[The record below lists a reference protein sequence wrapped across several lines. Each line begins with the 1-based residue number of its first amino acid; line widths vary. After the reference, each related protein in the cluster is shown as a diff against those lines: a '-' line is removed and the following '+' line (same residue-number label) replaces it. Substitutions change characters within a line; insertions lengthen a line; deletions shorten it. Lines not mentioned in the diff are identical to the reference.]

1 MATKP
6 TKKAPQGVVV
16 YQAKNG
22 AIELRGD
29 TSRETVWATQ
39 ADMARIFGVT
49 PQNITLHLKNIYKE
63 KELDERATCKESL
76 QVQKEGKREVTR
88 QVKEYNLDAMIA
100 VGYRVGSVV
109 GTRFRQWAT
118 KTLREHITRGY
129 TINRSVVAK
138 NMDAFLRTAEEMKA
152 LLPKNRALG
161 DEGVLELVSF
171 FANTWLSLDAY
182 DKEAFAKGRTTK
194 KKIALTA
201 ETFLRDVAVLKNELI
216 KKGEATELF
225 AAERSREA
233 IEGIIG
239 NVMQGFGGVDVYPSV
254 EEKAAHLLYFV
265 VKNHPFVDGNKRTGA
280 YAFVWFLARAK
291 ILDRERISPSALT
304 ALTLLV
310 AESDPK
316 DKDRLIGLITMLLG
330 LPKSA
335 R

>member
-1 MATKP
+1 MAKKP
-6 TKKAPQGVVV
+6 SKAPKGVVI

-39 ADMARIFGVT
+39 AEIARVFDVT
-49 PQNITLHLKNIYKE
+49 PQNITLHLKHIYRDH
-63 KELDERATCKESL
+63 ELDERATCKESL
-76 QVQKEGKREVTR
+76 QVQKEGNREVTR
-88 QVKEYNLDAMIA
+88 RVKEYNLDVMIA

-118 KTLREHITRGY
+118 KTLREHITKGY
-129 TINRSVVAK
+129 TINRAVVAK
-138 NMDAFLRTAEEMKA
+138 NMDAFLHTAEEMKA
-152 LLPKNRALG
+152 LLPKDQALG

-182 DKEAFAKGRTTK
+182 DKETFTKGRTTK
-194 KKIALTA
+194 KKVTLTA
-201 ETFLRDVAVLKNELI
+201 ETFLRDVAILKSELI
-216 KKGEATELF
+216 RKGEATDLF
-225 AAERSREA
+225 ASERTRDA

-239 NVMQGFGGVDVYPSV
+239 NVMQGFGGVDMYPSI

-280 YAFVWFLARAK
+280 YAFVWFLSRAK
-291 ILDRERISPSALT
+291 VLDRERITPSALT

-316 DKDRLIGLITMLLG
+316 DKDRLVGLITMLLG
-330 LPKSA
+330 LP
-335 R
+335 RH